1 LADEKKTDPIE
12 LQNSQRAIDE
22 AVPSVERVAAEP
34 EAPGALSEELSRLR
48 ADLLQARQALRQREA
63 ELELSQRMGR
73 QTLEKLKDEHERA
86 LRALADLDNL
96 RKRAGKER
104 DEQAKFSQEKLLR
117 DLLPVLDN
125 LDRALDHAAAP
136 SGLAGLASG
145 IRMTRK
151 LLEELLARHGVRAVE
166 AVGKGFDP
174 RVHEAMQ
181 SVESAASPG
190 TVLVEMVRGYTL
202 HERLLRPAMVV
213 VSRAPQMPSAD
224 PPEAAPAAGGAVPL
238 GEELVRSRSRES
250 EGKKGSHG

>member
-1 LADEKKTDPIE
+1 MGSVPQDGRGDWSLADEKKTDPTE
-12 LQNSQRAIDE
+12 RHNSQRALDE
-22 AVPSVERVAAEP
+22 AVSSVGRVAAEP
-34 EAPGALSEELSRLR
+34 EAPGDLSEERFRLR

-63 ELELSQRMGR
+63 ELELSQQMGR

-86 LRALADLDNL
+86 LRALADLDNV

-104 DEQAKFSQEKLLR
+104 DDHAKFSQEKLLR

-125 LDRALDHAAAP
+125 LDRALDHATAAA
-136 SGLAGLASG
+136 SGLASG

-151 LLEELLARHGVRAVE
+151 LLEEVLARHGVRAVE

-181 SVESAASPG
+181 SVEATASPG
-190 TVLVEMVRGYTL
+190 TVLAEMVRGYTL

-213 VSRAPQMPSAD
+213 VSRAPLMPSAD
-224 PPEAAPAAGGAVPL
+224 PPEAAPAAGGAVP
-238 GEELVRSRSRES
+238 SAKNS
-250 EGKKGSHG
+250 